1 MNPKGRA
8 VVSRSKTGR
17 GKVTAP
23 NFLLVPHVKLPK
35 RLDLARD
42 AERTHDTIPGLIAR
56 ELGGGSGAIPRQDLS
71 PAARHCVELSCDRDL
86 AHL

>member
-1 MNPKGRA
+1 LNPKGLA
-8 VVSRSKTGR
+8 VVSRSNTGR
-17 GKVTAP
+17 EKVTAP

-42 AERTHDTIPGLIAR
+42 AERTHDAIPGLIAS
-56 ELGGGSGAIPRQDLS
+56 ELDGGSGAIPRQDLS
-71 PAARHCVELSCDRDL
+71 PSRQAFREVELRQGL